1 MPLQIIH
8 TRSRSEDVDLY
19 KILIP
24 KDSDWEIV
32 SELGQ
37 FGVAAAAYGRCDG
50 VATDGSAG
58 RDVTLKS
65 EAGE

>member
-1 MPLQIIH
+1 MPLIMFI
-8 TRSRSEDVDLY
+8 RSRSEDVDLY

-37 FGVAAAAYGRCDG
+37 FGVA
-50 VATDGSAG
+50 VAGKREGADGSAG
-58 RDVTLKS
+58 RDAT
-65 EAGE
+65 

>member
-1 MPLQIIH
+1 M
-8 TRSRSEDVDLY
+8 Y

-37 FGVAAAAYGRCDG
+37 FGVAAAAAPAGKRD
-50 VATDGSAG
+50 VADGSAG
-58 RDVTLKS
+58 RDATLKS
-65 EAGE
+65 EVGE

>member
-1 MPLQIIH
+1 MPLIMY

-37 FGVAAAAYGRCDG
+37 FGVAAGKHERAYGS
-50 VATDGSAG
+50 VG
-58 RDVTLKS
+58 RDAS
-65 EAGE
+65 

>member
-1 MPLQIIH
+1 M
-8 TRSRSEDVDLY
+8 RSPRSEEVDLF

-37 FGVAAAAYGRCDG
+37 FGVLTAPGKRAGG
-50 VATDGSAG
+50 FGDGSALRVG
-58 RDVTLKS
+58 RS
-65 EAGE
+65 EVGE

>member
-1 MPLQIIH
+1 MPLIMY
-8 TRSRSEDVDLY
+8 TCSRSEDVDLY

-37 FGVAAAAYGRCDG
+37 FGVAAGKRE
-50 VATDGSAG
+50 VADGSAG
-58 RDVTLKS
+58 RDAIKKS
-65 EAGE
+65 EVGE